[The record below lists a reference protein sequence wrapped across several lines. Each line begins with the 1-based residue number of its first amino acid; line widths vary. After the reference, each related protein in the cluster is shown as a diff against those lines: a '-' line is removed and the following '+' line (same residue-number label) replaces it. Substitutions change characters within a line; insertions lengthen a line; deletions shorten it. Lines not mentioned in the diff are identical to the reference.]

1 MYIVLCP
8 PMLYYGHCHHPIGTC
23 GSALFLSG
31 FGVWEFTWTLLK
43 GIQVGRVWG
52 FTWEFKTAL
61 KWA

>member
-1 MYIVLCP
+1 
-8 PMLYYGHCHHPIGTC
+8 MLYYGHCHHPVGTC
-23 GSALFLSG
+23 VSALFLSG

-43 GIQVGRVWG
+43 GIQVGVIWE